1 MVRAPFGGEYLGDRI
16 LRINVLIMKL
26 QAIYDRLQCDL
37 ASIYGICPQLDSSR
51 APRYEAL
58 WKNLLDV
65 IEWLG
70 TEKCSDI
77 HDILTVERP
86 DDSYCLLQT
95 PRDVELHRVLKGQGP
110 EASSFFIPIPH
121 ELVSLVYTFCAAR
134 NPRVL
139 QLLRQI
145 CLLTYKSKSNEVTN
159 EQEARAIAG
168 FSSRNATCQKL
179 SEAHYRLLS
188 RDSGPAG
195 KTIVMARLLINIIL
209 DRCDWSNIQPSHGP
223 GAVSDSKKGLDKW
236 KNLDGR
242 TSRLCDK
249 FYPLA
254 EYFSP
259 TPDLFDY
266 KSASY
271 SNPYCKLAIVPK
283 DRRGPRVICTQPV
296 GLMWIQQGQW
306 KSMKRTI
313 ETARILRTSQAMTN
327 LGIGC
332 SIKFDKQQQN
342 GSLALESS
350 RTREFATIDLSDASD
365 LISWGLVRFLLNKR
379 NRQFL
384 AASRATH
391 VKIHD
396 DLVKLHMF
404 APMGSAV
411 CFPVETL
418 VFWCIAT
425 AATLVRSGVIYEEL
439 RGRAEKILSSYPSEV
454 FVFGDDILVR
464 REACKD
470 VCERF
475 LDVGFKPNQR
485 KTFSE
490 GFYRESCGVDAFYGH
505 ELKIVRLQSLTLT
518 SMSDAYA
525 SIELAN
531 RARGMGMIQLAEYLE
546 CQVESFLGFGLAAG
560 CAGGAFWTRNW
571 PSNVWGQ
578 HQALLWNLRHNRKIR
593 YNYLLDYYEART
605 IVASPRVDNAPED
618 GRYRLFRGLT
628 TTVDEHTK
636 DWLKPDSLQYYL
648 GWTRAF

>member
-236 KNLDGR
+236 RTSMVERVAYATNSTLSR
-242 TSRLCDK
+242 NTSRLPRTYLIISPPAIAIHIASWLSCRRTAEAPAL
-249 FYPLA
+249 FALSPL
-254 EYFSP
+254 
-259 TPDLFDY
+259 
-266 KSASY
+266 
-271 SNPYCKLAIVPK
+271 
-283 DRRGPRVICTQPV
+283 G
-296 GLMWIQQGQW
+296 
-306 KSMKRTI
+306 
-313 ETARILRTSQAMTN
+313 
-327 LGIGC
+327 
-332 SIKFDKQQQN
+332 
-342 GSLALESS
+342 
-350 RTREFATIDLSDASD
+350 
-365 LISWGLVRFLLNKR
+365 
-379 NRQFL
+379 
-384 AASRATH
+384 
-391 VKIHD
+391 
-396 DLVKLHMF
+396 
-404 APMGSAV
+404 
-411 CFPVETL
+411 
-418 VFWCIAT
+418 
-425 AATLVRSGVIYEEL
+425 
-439 RGRAEKILSSYPSEV
+439 
-454 FVFGDDILVR
+454 
-464 REACKD
+464 
-470 VCERF
+470 
-475 LDVGFKPNQR
+475 
-485 KTFSE
+485 
-490 GFYRESCGVDAFYGH
+490 
-505 ELKIVRLQSLTLT
+505 
-518 SMSDAYA
+518 
-525 SIELAN
+525 
-531 RARGMGMIQLAEYLE
+531 
-546 CQVESFLGFGLAAG
+546 
-560 CAGGAFWTRNW
+560 
-571 PSNVWGQ
+571 
-578 HQALLWNLRHNRKIR
+578 
-593 YNYLLDYYEART
+593 
-605 IVASPRVDNAPED
+605 
-618 GRYRLFRGLT
+618 
-628 TTVDEHTK
+628 
-636 DWLKPDSLQYYL
+636 
-648 GWTRAF
+648 